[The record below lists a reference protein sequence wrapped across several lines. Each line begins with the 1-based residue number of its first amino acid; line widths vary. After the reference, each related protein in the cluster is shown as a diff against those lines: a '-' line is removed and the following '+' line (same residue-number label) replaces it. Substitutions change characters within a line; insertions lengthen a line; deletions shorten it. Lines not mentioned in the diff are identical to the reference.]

1 MPKNK
6 IWLHLTIFLI
16 LLLGTTYFTYEAFAP
31 NKISENKNQ
40 ITENS
45 ISQII
50 EPAELIENN
59 VATKK
64 EATKNSPKNTESEI
78 NLEINNKEEDTF
90 TTSTGEKI
98 VENLPYSATITVD
111 GKNYIIGFEKEGS
124 VLKDLLDKLQ
134 TESDFRFSGTN
145 YSGIGF
151 FITEINGIKNDNKK
165 GKYWVY
171 YLNGQSAQAGVSVQK
186 INSNDNIEWKYEEST
201 F

>member
-1 MPKNK
+1 MRFILSTKNK
-6 IWLHLTIFLI
+6 
-16 LLLGTTYFTYEAFAP
+16 
-31 NKISENKNQ
+31 
-40 ITENS
+40 
-45 ISQII
+45 
-50 EPAELIENN
+50 
-59 VATKK
+59 
-64 EATKNSPKNTESEI
+64 ESEI